1 MPKAQ
6 IFTFILLLLIIVGC
20 SKNSGRVELAVDL
33 KPFDKLSQY
42 GFFTGNLADL
52 QPHEG
57 VLPYDLNSPLFSD
70 YAEKARFIWLPN
82 GEKANYLSEGPLQFP
97 IGTVIIK
104 NFYYHIDARKPEIG
118 RRIIETRLLINT
130 ESGWEAWPYIWD
142 DEQKDATMD
151 VVGGNKRVNWI
162 DYEGESHELNY
173 SIPNKNQCKGCHD
186 WNGSMQP
193 IGPQAKHLN
202 KDFQYEEG
210 VYKQLAYWEKV
221 GFLQNLPSEQDLIPR
236 MANYTQAENSSQ
248 NIAKRARAYLDI
260 NCGHCHNAQGPAK
273 TSGLSLLYEET
284 NQTAIGI
291 NKPPIAAG
299 RGSGNLKFSIVP
311 GHSAESILLHRMK
324 SNDPGSMMP
333 ELGRKMVHKEGV
345 ELIKDWIDSMESL
358 DRQK

>member
-6 IFTFILLLLIIVGC
+6 FFTFILLLLLIASCNRNG
-20 SKNSGRVELAVDL
+20 GRVELAADL
-33 KPFDKLSQY
+33 KPFDRLSQY

-52 QPHEG
+52 QPNEG

-82 GEKANYLSEGPLQFP
+82 GQKASYVSSGSLQFP

-104 NFYYHIDARKPEIG
+104 NFYYHQDNRNPQLG
-118 RRIIETRLLINT
+118 RRIIETRLLIHT
-130 ESGWEAWPYIWD
+130 ETGWEAWPYIWD

-151 VVGGNKRVNWI
+151 VVGGNKQISWL
-162 DYEGESHELNY
+162 DKSGESHELNY

-186 WNGSMQP
+186 WKGSMQP

-210 VYKQLAYWEKV
+210 TFNQLEYWKKI
-221 GFLQNLPSEQDLIPR
+221 GYLQNLPSEQDLIPR
-236 MANYTQAENSSQ
+236 MADYTQVDSPNGNLNE
-248 NIAKRARAYLDI
+248 RARAYLDI
-260 NCGHCHNAQGPAK
+260 NCGHCHNAKGPAK

-284 NQTAIGI
+284 NPTAIGI

-311 GHSAESILLHRMK
+311 GHSEESILLYRML
-324 SNDPGSMMP
+324 SADPGSMMP
-333 ELGRKMVHKEGV
+333 EIGRKMVHEEGA
-345 ELIKDWIDSMESL
+345 ELIREWIDAMEPTL
-358 DRQK
+358 RK